1 MDKYAFHVIVFTEE
15 YRYQHR
21 EEKIMG
27 TCACDEYM
35 EIAKTFFNKVSRINP
50 AEIWQEISG
59 ESFEESIAFMLWVIL
74 FAEYDELLYAF
85 WDLPKNSF
93 TEVFAVHKLAEHFV
107 DKNGFVDI
115 EKMSAE
121 TKIPADKIKKYLG
134 KEVVNYNFQAF
145 HLFCMTK
152 DRAEKYAYF
161 LLWLKLKYRK
171 QKEDVR
177 FYMKKKNFYDMIS
190 FLYWVGTGVK
200 HEELNEVVNAMPPSL
215 CKTVG
220 EQLLSDYF

>member
-1 MDKYAFHVIVFTEE
+1 
-15 YRYQHR
+15 
-21 EEKIMG
+21 MG

-35 EIAKTFFNKVSRINP
+35 EITNIIFDKTSKINP

-59 ESFEESIAFMLWVIL
+59 KSFEESVAFMLWVIL

-85 WDLPKNSF
+85 FDLPKNSF
-93 TEVFAVHKLAEHFV
+93 TEVFAVHKLAEHFA
-107 DKNGFVDI
+107 DKNDFVDI

-121 TKIPADKIKKYLG
+121 TKIPADKIKKKLG
-134 KEVVNYNFQAF
+134 KEVVNYDFQAF

-152 DRAEKYAYF
+152 EMTEKYAYF

-171 QKEDVR
+171 QEKGVR
-177 FYMKKKNFYDMIS
+177 FHMKKKNFYDMVA

-200 HEELNEVVNAMPPSL
+200 CEELNETVTSMPPSL